1 MLFSWRDRGHGCGTD
16 RALKNRVDFGQRK
29 SKPAGLY
36 KFFTIRKGLL
46 QMSKEIK
53 TEFEVEFNP
62 EDFKLR
68 YPAEYLTVA
77 SQIIELFP
85 EHFNRLDALRSLE
98 LAITCIKPRQLK
110 TEEIIA
116 MSEVPPWRG

>member
-1 MLFSWRDRGHGCGTD
+1 
-16 RALKNRVDFGQRK
+16 
-29 SKPAGLY
+29 
-36 KFFTIRKGLL
+36 
-46 QMSKEIK
+46 MSNEIK

-85 EHFNRLDALRSLE
+85 EHFNRLDALRTLE
-98 LAITCIKPRQLK
+98 LAIACIKPRQLK